1 MLDSA
6 AFVHK
11 RRHNIYFDDR
21 PTELADNHPALKQF
35 ETINHTIC
43 ADQIPG
49 SLICRIYEW
58 PPLATFLAA
67 VLDKTELHLMA
78 DPLVRVNVI
87 AYRAGEALNW
97 HFDRSEFTTTLS
109 LQSPARGGE
118 FQYRDAL
125 RSDDDANYEGV
136 GRLLAGEDDA
146 VKTLPLPPGTLSVF
160 KGKKHSPPSHPGRR
174 SARTNCCRVFPTT
187 KTVTWFL
194 PKKSAWGSMAVPS
207 NAGLGDE
214 GNIRGSVDVT
224 ALRHERLAEVACDF
238 ETSRCRR
245 RPVLRSNQHS
255 LRNRR
260 QQHAGLVPAQP
271 RHDMR
276 LSRPKDGSSS
286 LNSRA
291 ANTWPTA
298 LIRSTRCAQVSHGPI
313 LCRDP
318 IQVSGLLNGPPK

>member
-1 MLDSA
+1 MDLERFPLDTLGSEAANTFVDGCRRQLSEHGLFNLEGFLRPATLERCVREVKPLLDSA

-11 RRHNIYFDDR
+11 RRHNIYFDDG

-78 DPLVRVNVI
+78 DPLARVNVI

-97 HFDRSEFTTTLS
+97 HFDRSEFTTTLI

-125 RSDDDANYEGV
+125 RSDDDANYDGV

-160 KGKKHSPPSHPGRR
+160 KGKNTAHRLTPI
-174 SARTNCCRVFPTT
+174 
-187 KTVTWFL
+187 
-194 PKKSAWGSMAVPS
+194 
-207 NAGLGDE
+207 E
-214 GNIRGSVDVT
+214 GP
-224 ALRHERLAEVACDF
+224 HERIVAVFSYYENRDVVFTEKERVGFYGRAE
-238 ETSRCRR
+238 
-245 RPVLRSNQHS
+245 
-255 LRNRR
+255 
-260 QQHAGLVPAQP
+260 
-271 RHDMR
+271 
-276 LSRPKDGSSS
+276 
-286 LNSRA
+286 
-291 ANTWPTA
+291 
-298 LIRSTRCAQVSHGPI
+298 
-313 LCRDP
+313 
-318 IQVSGLLNGPPK
+318 

>member
-78 DPLVRVNVI
+78 DPLARVNVI

-97 HFDRSEFTTTLS
+97 HFDRSEFTTTLI

-136 GRLLAGEDDA
+136 GRTNELL
-146 VKTLPLPPGTLSVF
+146 P
-160 KGKKHSPPSHPGRR
+160 
-174 SARTNCCRVFPTT
+174 CFPTT

-207 NAGLGDE
+207 NAEPGDE

-224 ALRHERLAEVACDF
+224 ALRHERLARLRAILKQADVAAGLFFDPINIRYATGVSNMQVWCLHNPTRYAF
-238 ETSRCRR
+238 VATEGRTNMRKSKHGSPAIRAGRSTSRR
-245 RPVLRSNQHS
+245 
-255 LRNRR
+255 
-260 QQHAGLVPAQP
+260 
-271 RHDMR
+271 
-276 LSRPKDGSSS
+276 
-286 LNSRA
+286 SRA
-291 ANTWPTA
+291 
-298 LIRSTRCAQVSHGPI
+298 HG
-313 LCRDP
+313 
-318 IQVSGLLNGPPK
+318 